1 MKKKVVTMQEEKSQF
16 ILPPVT
22 PVGKNQTGVSLDDSN
37 KPCSNLPEI
46 SGIAQLTNTSITGFN
61 IDDVSA
67 DDFIQGDQD
76 SIKFDTGKF
85 NFSNEF
91 LISIL
96 KLFLIDVESL
106 NPTPEASV
114 YLQNVTVDNP
124 ATKLISKSTT
134 LVEEKVE
141 DSFDYTRALEQATAR
156 MVPAEFTDPVN
167 DSKVEAKNEAF
178 NDFITRLQGLFGSNE
193 EIDFTLA
200 KTEMELTMP
209 FSRQEWK
216 DHKLDEIFVNQMKE
230 RINKIRP
237 TEIEC
242 HQIAKFS
249 EDKVQNTDLEV
260 CYIPF
265 VIYHILYM
273 ICCTLFSSTNIQP

>member
-1 MKKKVVTMQEEKSQF
+1 M
-16 ILPPVT
+16 
-22 PVGKNQTGVSLDDSN
+22 
-37 KPCSNLPEI
+37 
-46 SGIAQLTNTSITGFN
+46 
-61 IDDVSA
+61 
-67 DDFIQGDQD
+67 
-76 SIKFDTGKF
+76 
-85 NFSNEF
+85 
-91 LISIL
+91 
-96 KLFLIDVESL
+96 

-134 LVEEKVE
+134 LVEENVE

-249 EDKVQNTDLEV
+249 EDKVQTTDLEV
-260 CYIPF
+260 CYIPYVTF
-265 VIYHILYM
+265 DMLLLYIL
-273 ICCTLFSSTNIQP
+273 

>member
-1 MKKKVVTMQEEKSQF
+1 MNFKYY
-16 ILPPVT
+16 IL
-22 PVGKNQTGVSLDDSN
+22 
-37 KPCSNLPEI
+37 
-46 SGIAQLTNTSITGFN
+46 
-61 IDDVSA
+61 
-67 DDFIQGDQD
+67 
-76 SIKFDTGKF
+76 
-85 NFSNEF
+85 
-91 LISIL
+91 
-96 KLFLIDVESL
+96 DVESL
-106 NPTPEASV
+106 NPTPEASL

-141 DSFDYTRALEQATAR
+141 DSFDYTRALEQATSR

-167 DSKVEAKNEAF
+167 DSKIEAKNEAF
-178 NDFITRLQGLFGSNE
+178 NAFITRLQGLFGSNE

-216 DHKLDEIFVNQMKE
+216 EHKLDEIFVNQMKE

-249 EDKVQNTDLEV
+249 EDKVQNIDLEV
-260 CYIPF
+260 CNKSLLI
-265 VIYHILYM
+265 
-273 ICCTLFSSTNIQP
+273 TLKVSSK